1 MNDEKRINW
10 KKIRAC
16 GDGLEAQ
23 LLRNLMEINDIPV
36 RLLNV
41 DANNLFPDSYIADV
55 VVEVPETYFDEA
67 EKIIV
72 ENFDD

>member
-1 MNDEKRINW
+1 MNNEKKINW
-10 KKIRAC
+10 KKIRIC
-16 GDGLEAQ
+16 EDGLEAQ
-23 LLRNLMEINDIPV
+23 LLRNLMEINNIPV

-41 DANNLFPDSYIADV
+41 NSNNLFPDSSIADV
-55 VVEVPETYFDEA
+55 VVEVPDTYFDEA